1 MSLKSSIK
9 SFLIKFLEEDKMTDQ
24 AVVPVSTTADQSVAA
39 TTIESAPVATTAV
52 VDTPASAEVTQEVAQ
67 TVSENTPVVATTTV
81 STDNIKDAINA
92 TGKDVTSVW
101 DKVVAFAKAADSD
114 IVVGIK
120 KALVFL
126 EHEAKDVI
134 DQAVELAKLK

>member
-24 AVVPVSTTADQSVAA
+24 TVVPAATIADQSVAA
-39 TTIESAPVATTAV
+39 TTTESSPVASTTV
-52 VDTPASAEVTQEVAQ
+52 VDAPLSAEVTQEVAQ
-67 TVSENTPVVATTTV
+67 TASENSPVVATTTV

-92 TGKDVTSVW
+92 TGKDVTGVW
-101 DKVVAFAKAADSD
+101 DKVVAFAKVADSD